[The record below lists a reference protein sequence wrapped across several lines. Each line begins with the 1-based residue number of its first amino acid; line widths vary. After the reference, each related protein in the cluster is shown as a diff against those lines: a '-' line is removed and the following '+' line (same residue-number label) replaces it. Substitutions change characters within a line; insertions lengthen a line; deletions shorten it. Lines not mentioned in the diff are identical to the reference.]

1 MTLLSPGK
9 LWLLTIVAM
18 LAVAY
23 VQLQRQRRRRAVRH
37 PDVRLVAAVSGK
49 RASWRRHLV
58 AGSLCVAM
66 VALIIGLARP
76 AHSLEVPRE
85 EAVVMLAI
93 DVSGSMTATD
103 IAPTRLEAAIAEAKR
118 FISNA
123 PASYRIGL
131 VAFDDSGHT
140 LATPTTDR
148 QTVVDALGRLQRGH
162 GTAAGEGLFTALDD
176 IKAATQDAVVT
187 TDRPYSAVI
196 LLADGANTIGRS
208 LTDAAQASAGQ
219 HVPVFT
225 IAYGTQGG
233 TIVNN
238 GVTVP
243 VPSDPESMAQVARV
257 TGGATFTATSGNQL
271 ASVYDQIGT
280 TIGHITEQR
289 EFVVAC
295 ALVALV
301 ALVVALGGSML
312 WNPRL
317 V

>member
-1 MTLLSPGK
+1 M
-9 LWLLTIVAM
+9 
-18 LAVAY
+18 
-23 VQLQRQRRRRAVRH
+23 
-37 PDVRLVAAVSGK
+37 
-49 RASWRRHLV
+49 
-58 AGSLCVAM
+58 
-66 VALIIGLARP
+66 
-76 AHSLEVPRE
+76 
-85 EAVVMLAI
+85 
-93 DVSGSMTATD
+93 
-103 IAPTRLEAAIAEAKR
+103 
-118 FISNA
+118 
-123 PASYRIGL
+123 
-131 VAFDDSGHT
+131 
-140 LATPTTDR
+140 
-148 QTVVDALGRLQRGH
+148 
-162 GTAAGEGLFTALDD
+162 
-176 IKAATQDAVVT
+176 
-187 TDRPYSAVI
+187 
-196 LLADGANTIGRS
+196 
-208 LTDAAQASAGQ
+208 
-219 HVPVFT
+219 FT